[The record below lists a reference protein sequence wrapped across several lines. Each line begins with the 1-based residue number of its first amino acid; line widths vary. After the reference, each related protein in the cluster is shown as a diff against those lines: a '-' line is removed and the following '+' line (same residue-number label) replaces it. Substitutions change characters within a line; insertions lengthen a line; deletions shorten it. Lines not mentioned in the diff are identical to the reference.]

1 MKNNSEK
8 NRLVEEIEDTFGDF
22 LPEDECPL
30 AKNAVMSL
38 AGLPKPFG
46 LPWKRDKIIKFLEER
61 GYTIIE
67 RTTAGI
73 DGIGENYS
81 VAVKPDDEYIPQ
93 KDNLLD
99 TFQDEVQDILINW
112 LLTL

>member
-8 NRLVEEIEDTFGDF
+8 NKLVEEIENTFGDF

-46 LPWKRDKIIKFLEER
+46 LPWKRDKIIEFLEKK
-61 GYTIIE
+61 GYDIIE
-67 RTTAGI
+67 RETDMRET
-73 DGIGENYS
+73 YF
-81 VAVKPDDEYIPQ
+81 VAVKPGEDYIPQ
-93 KDNLLD
+93 EDNLLS
-99 TFQDEVQDILINW
+99 TFQDEIQDILINW